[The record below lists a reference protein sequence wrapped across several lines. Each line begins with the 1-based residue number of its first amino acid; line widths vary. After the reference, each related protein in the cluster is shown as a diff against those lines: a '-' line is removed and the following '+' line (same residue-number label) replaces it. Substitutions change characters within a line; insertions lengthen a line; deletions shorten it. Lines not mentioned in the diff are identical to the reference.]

1 MSDYS
6 ASLNIPDHFR
16 RQFST
21 QWEMELQQQNQKFAS
36 AGTLESNWSAKEYVW
51 TDLDLIEAS
60 ETTGQRFGD
69 SNPSDVAGGKRKGYQ
84 RQFDVGV
91 KRDQWDQQWLNAQA
105 LPDSDIIMNM
115 KAGLNR
121 KLDTVFIEAA
131 TSAALGGADPFNTSI
146 ALPATSEIAVNY
158 ALTGAAT
165 NIGLTPYK
173 ILEAVKRFEA
183 AEVDTEQEELYL
195 AISPRQKLDLVTF
208 VATAPNDIWA
218 KIVGQ
223 WLMDSQT
230 GKPTKLMG
238 FNTIIS
244 NRLFTTGPAS
254 TDVRTC
260 VAFAKSAF
268 KVSPISQRLEIDKLP
283 TKRHALQIMS
293 YAAFG
298 AVRVKDEKV
307 QVIYCD
313 ESP

>member
-6 ASLNIPDHFR
+6 ASLTIPDHFR

-21 QWEMELQQQNQKFAS
+21 QWEMELQQANQKFAS
-36 AGTLESNWSAKEYVW
+36 AGTLESAWSSKEYVW
-51 TDLDLIEAS
+51 TDLDIIEAA

-69 SNPSDVAGGKRKGYQ
+69 SNPSDVGGGKRKGYQ
-84 RQFDVGV
+84 RQFEVGI
-91 KRDQWDQQWLNAQA
+91 KRDQWDNQWLNTQA

-121 KLDTVFIEAA
+121 KMDSVFIEAA
-131 TSAALGGADPFNTSI
+131 TAASLGGADPFNTSI

-158 ALTGAAT
+158 ALTGTAT

-173 ILEAVKRFEA
+173 ILEAVKRFET
-183 AEVDTEQEELYL
+183 AEVDVEQEELYL

-208 VATAPNDIWA
+208 GASAPNDIWA

-223 WLMDSQT
+223 WLSDSQT